1 MEHGH
6 VHNCLLVLA
15 DMGGMVN
22 EDEGSRGVGPD
33 TEGRTGTGARPGE
46 QSGAGHESRN
56 FTFSQ
61 REPFVF
67 GTFIHPSE
75 VPGMRGE
82 SGGAQ
87 AGPGGPPPGMLP
99 DLFNMG
105 QFFRLAGP
113 PTGADDSANAS
124 NRRST
129 ATASSM
135 VRLGAVPP
143 TAHAW
148 RLLRARLVEGCAPVH
163 AVYACSVRHV
173 CADMCSLYLFSSLSL
188 SLALSLYDSGAVSFP
203 SFAGGAKFTPAAA
216 ASSGVLA
223 AHSRPERAWK

>member
-1 MEHGH
+1 MLASAPAPRAAKLRRALRRLRSVVHTCLHCSTLGTMEQGH

-22 EDEGSRGVGPD
+22 EDEGSRVEGPD
-33 TEGRTGTGARPGE
+33 ADGRTGAGARPGAE
-46 QSGAGHESRN
+46 SGAGHESRN

-75 VPGMRGE
+75 VPDMRGE

-87 AGPGGPPPGMLP
+87 AGTGGPPPGMP
-99 DLFNMG
+99 PSLFNMG
-105 QFFRLAGP
+105 QFFRMAGP

-148 RLLRARLVEGCAPVH
+148 RLLRVPL
-163 AVYACSVRHV
+163 
-173 CADMCSLYLFSSLSL
+173 LWW
-188 SLALSLYDSGAVSFP
+188 
-203 SFAGGAKFTPAAA
+203 K
-216 ASSGVLA
+216 GV
-223 AHSRPERAWK
+223 PP

>member
-1 MEHGH
+1 MEQGH

-22 EDEGSRGVGPD
+22 EDEGSRAEGPD
-33 TEGRTGTGARPGE
+33 AEGHSVAGARPGG
-46 QSGAGHESRN
+46 QSNESRN

-75 VPGMRGE
+75 VPDMRGE

-87 AGPGGPPPGMLP
+87 AGTGGPPPGMP
-99 DLFNMG
+99 PSLFNMG
-105 QFFRLAGP
+105 QFFRMSGAP
-113 PTGADDSANAS
+113 PGADDSANTS

-148 RLLRARLVEGCAPVH
+148 RLLRVPL
-163 AVYACSVRHV
+163 
-173 CADMCSLYLFSSLSL
+173 LWW
-188 SLALSLYDSGAVSFP
+188 
-203 SFAGGAKFTPAAA
+203 K
-216 ASSGVLA
+216 GV
-223 AHSRPERAWK
+223 PP